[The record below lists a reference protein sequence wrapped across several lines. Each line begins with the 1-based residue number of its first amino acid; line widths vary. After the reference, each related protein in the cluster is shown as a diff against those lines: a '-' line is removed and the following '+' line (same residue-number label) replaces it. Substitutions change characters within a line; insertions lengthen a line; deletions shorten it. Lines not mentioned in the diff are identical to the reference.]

1 MIFIRFESSDNL
13 SSPPPPANVNAF
25 DKYSFDIIDSYIKRI
40 GAAIE
45 VQSDGSNVY

>member
-1 MIFIRFESSDNL
+1 MIFIRFESADNL
-13 SSPPPPANVNAF
+13 SSTPPANVNAF
-25 DKYSFDIIDSYIKRI
+25 DKYSVGIIDSYIKRI